1 MRGALMPVTPAST
14 EATTTANN
22 EPGSARWRRTAPT
35 MIAATSSTSSSDD
48 QLPSPRNAS
57 PTARTAT
64 AAVFWP
70 SGFGTPRAVG
80 TCCKKMMRAIPMV
93 KPSTTGHGM

>member
-1 MRGALMPVTPAST
+1 MRGALMPVTPART
-14 EATTTANN
+14 EATTTASN

-35 MIAATSSTSSSDD
+35 MITATSTTSSSDD

-64 AAVFWP
+64 AAVFSP
-70 SGFGTPRAVG
+70 AGLGTPSAVG
-80 TCCKKMMRAIPMV
+80 TCCRKMMAAMPMV
-93 KPSTTGHGM
+93 KPSTTGQGM